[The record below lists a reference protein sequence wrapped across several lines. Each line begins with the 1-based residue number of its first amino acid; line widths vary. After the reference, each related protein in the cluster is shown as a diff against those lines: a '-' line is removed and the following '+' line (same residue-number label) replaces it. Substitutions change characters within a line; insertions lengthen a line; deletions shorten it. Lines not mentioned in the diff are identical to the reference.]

1 MFTKLKGNHNVSN
14 ESIWKGNK
22 GYEMAPS
29 TWVLLYTRPIT
40 KEEIK
45 VVDELRR
52 VEGQEVYLFYLYDSN

>member
-1 MFTKLKGNHNVSN
+1 
-14 ESIWKGNK
+14 
-22 GYEMAPS
+22 MAPS